1 MSSIAERQRLGVQ
14 IVYTL
19 AISVVVLPTVT
30 QWTFGKGFLQ
40 QLYMQD
46 FGGCL
51 SFHVV
56 SGMAAMISCYII
68 KPRLGRFDPLLIKK
82 NFEDDDN
89 TVFLST
95 YQIQLH

>member
-1 MSSIAERQRLGVQ
+1 
-14 IVYTL
+14 
-19 AISVVVLPTVT
+19 
-30 QWTFGKGFLQ
+30 
-40 QLYMQD
+40 MQD

-51 SFHVV
+51 SFHIV

-89 TVFLST
+89 TVYLST
-95 YQIQLH
+95 YQITLHQEKLDKIASSIETNFDRDFL